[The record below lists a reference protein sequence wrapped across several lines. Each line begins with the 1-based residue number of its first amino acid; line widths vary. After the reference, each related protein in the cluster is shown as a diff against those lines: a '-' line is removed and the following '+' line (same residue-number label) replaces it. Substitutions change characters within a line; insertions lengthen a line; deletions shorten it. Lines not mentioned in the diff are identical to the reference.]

1 MLIGIDHVVLA
12 TDDPDETA
20 DALER
25 KLGLVATGGGR
36 HDAFG
41 TFNRL
46 IWLGDAFLELIG
58 VADAGLAGR
67 SWLGRPVLD
76 ALERGA
82 GLVTWAIAVDD
93 LDDALRWAPPDG
105 PLVGPLDGERRRPD
119 GRIVRW
125 RLARP
130 DPVSPTAPFLIE
142 HDLGAAE
149 WSAAERLARQA
160 DQHPLGGRVR
170 LAALDIE
177 TPSPPVAA
185 GRLRSL
191 LAAAVQP
198 AGRGAVA
205 VKLGPHEAR
214 FVQPRP
220 RPGPIV
226 DLLADVPLRTRVMR
240 IGDCT
245 LRLRGSAAAPD
256 APVAAPAA
264 GRGNG
269 V

>member
-1 MLIGIDHVVLA
+1 MLIGIDHVVIA

-20 DALER
+20 ASLEQ
-25 KLGLVATGGGR
+25 KLGLAATGGGR

-41 TFNRL
+41 TMNRL
-46 IWLGDAFLELIG
+46 VWLGDAFLELIG
-58 VADAGLAGR
+58 VFDAELASR

-76 ALERGA
+76 ALERGG

-105 PLVGPLDGERRRPD
+105 GLIGPAAGERRRPD

-130 DPVSPTAPFLIE
+130 DAVSPTAPFLIE
-142 HDLGAAE
+142 HDLEAAE
-149 WSAAERLARQA
+149 WSAAERQSRQ
-160 DQHPLGGRVR
+160 DEQHPFGGRAR
-170 LAALDIE
+170 LASLDVE
-177 TPSPPVAA
+177 TPSPAGAA

-191 LAAAVQP
+191 LAAAVEP
-198 AGRGAVA
+198 AGRAGVR
-205 VKLGPHEAR
+205 VRLGSQEAR
-214 FVQPRP
+214 FVVPRQ

-226 DLLADVPLRTRVMR
+226 DLVADVPLRTTVTR
-240 IGDCT
+240 IGDCEV
-245 LRLRGSAAAPD
+245 RLRGTAVAVVEPVPD
-256 APVAAPAA
+256 DQT
-264 GRGNG
+264 G